1 MKEPSVISPTSRTAI
16 VLFNLGG
23 PDSTEAIQPFLQNL
37 FSDPA
42 IIGLPNPLRG
52 MLAKFISKRRAPKA
66 ADIYDEIGGKSPIL
80 ENTQAQAQALEAA
93 LSGHGH
99 VKVFTTMRYWH
110 PRAVQVVKEVAA
122 FAPDH
127 ILLLPLYPQFST
139 TTTGS
144 SYAEWQRAARAI
156 DLNTPTS
163 LICCYPTQEDFVKA
177 HADLIHTYYK
187 EAKGF
192 GAPRV
197 IFSAHGLPEKVIQ
210 KGDPY
215 QAQVEATTQAVV
227 RALGIEGLDYVN
239 SYQSRVGPMKWIGP
253 STEEEL
259 LRAGREELP
268 VVLVPIAFVSEHS
281 ETLVELDIE
290 YAELAY
296 QHGVNH
302 YYRVP
307 TLSTSARFIAALA
320 EICLKA
326 RRDLAIAP
334 DTGTRVCDKAWGKCL
349 CKINN

>member
-1 MKEPSVISPTSRTAI
+1 MTIISPTSRTAI

-23 PDSTEAIQPFLQNL
+23 PDSTEAIQPFLKNL

-52 MLAKFISKRRAPKA
+52 ILAKFISTRRAPKA
-66 ADIYDEIGGKSPIL
+66 AEIYDEIGGKSPIL
-80 ENTQAQAQALEAA
+80 ENTQAQASALEAA
-93 LSGHGH
+93 LAGHGK
-99 VKVFTTMRYWH
+99 VKVFTAMRYWH
-110 PRAVQVVKEVAA
+110 PRAEQVVKEVAA

-144 SYAEWQRAARAI
+144 SYKEWMRAAAAI
-156 DLNTPTS
+156 KLETPTS
-163 LICCYPTQEDFVKA
+163 LICCYPTQAEFVKA
-177 HADLIHTYYK
+177 HTQLIHTYYK
-187 EAKGF
+187 EAEGF
-192 GAPRV
+192 GKPRI
-197 IFSAHGLPEKVIQ
+197 IFSAHGLPEKIIK

-227 RALGIEGLDYVN
+227 AALGIENVDYCN

-253 STEEEL
+253 STEDEL
-259 LRAGREELP
+259 MRAGREELP

-307 TLSTSARFIAALA
+307 TLSVSAHFIAALA
-320 EICLKA
+320 DLCLKA
-326 RRDLAIAP
+326 KKDVAIAP
-334 DTGTRVCDKAWGKCL
+334 DGGTRICSREWGGCL
-349 CKINN
+349 CKQQ